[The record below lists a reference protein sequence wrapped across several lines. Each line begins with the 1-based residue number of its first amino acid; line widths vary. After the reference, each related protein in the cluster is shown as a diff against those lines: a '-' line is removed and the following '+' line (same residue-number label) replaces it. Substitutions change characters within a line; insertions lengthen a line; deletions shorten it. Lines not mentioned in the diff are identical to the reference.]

1 MLAARDSMLSIQTLN
16 LVNSLAGLG
25 VGVIVGLTGVG
36 GGSLMAPIMV
46 LIFGV
51 APATAVGTD
60 LWFAAITKIFGGW
73 IHGKKGTIDWQILRR
88 MFGGSLPAAAL
99 TLLWLYESG
108 MGQSKSGLMVKALGC
123 TLILSSFAALFRTRF
138 HAIGEK
144 IRGTRPVQFKAMQ
157 PALTVVAGLIL
168 GFLVTVTSIGAGALG
183 AVMLLYLYPR
193 RLTPSSL
200 VGTDIV
206 HAIPLTILA
215 GTGHLL
221 MGNVDYNLL
230 GNLLIGSIPG
240 IVFGSLAAVYAPA
253 AIIRTAIAVVLA
265 LVGLKM
271 VSA

>member
-1 MLAARDSMLSIQTLN
+1 MTLN
-16 LVNSLAGLG
+16 LSNSIAGLL
-25 VGVIVGLTGVG
+25 VGIIVGLTGVG

-51 APATAVGTD
+51 APSTAVGTD

-88 MFGGSLPAAAL
+88 MFLGSLPAALL

-108 MGQSKSGLMVKALGC
+108 GTQTRSGLMMRMLGA
-123 TLILSSFAALFRTRF
+123 TLILSSAAAMFRTRF

-144 IRGTRPVQFKAMQ
+144 LRGTRPVQFKAMQ
-157 PALTVVAGLIL
+157 PALTVVAGVIL
-168 GFLVTVTSIGAGALG
+168 GVLVTLTSIGAGALG

-193 RLTPSSL
+193 RLTPSTL

-221 MGNVDYNLL
+221 MGNVNGVLL

-240 IVFGSLAAVYAPA
+240 IVAGSLVAVYAPA
-253 AIIRTAIAVVLA
+253 AIIRTAIAIVLA

-271 VSA
+271 AAG